1 MKPARNIVTT
11 ATLLLLTTALLGC
24 ATPTKPTRERPQWTM
39 HGDGLFIGPGRVL
52 YGVGI
57 YPGSKK
63 GAAWSYSGA
72 ENRARAVLGRFAENF
87 GKTMLNTRKEDER
100 KHAMMR
106 SAEEHD
112 GQIYVDMRRACN
124 SALYHAGMRVV
135 GRWVDPNDGT
145 FYALARGEF
154 DTFLGELAKNR
165 EYSRRAHAYFAKN
178 AERVFNTVAGK
189 HAKGYTEGDWP

>member
-1 MKPARNIVTT
+1 MKLAKNIVTT
-11 ATLLLLTTALLGC
+11 ASLLLLSTALLGC

-39 HGDGLFIGPGRVL
+39 HGDGLFIAPGRVL

-87 GKTMLNTRKEDER
+87 GKSMLNTRKEDER
-100 KHAMMR
+100 KHTMMR
-106 SAEEHD
+106 STEEQD
-112 GQIYVDMRRACN
+112 GQAYVDMRRACN

-135 GRWVDPNDGT
+135 DLWVDSNDGS

-154 DTFLGELAKNR
+154 DTFLDELFKNR
-165 EYSRRAHAYFAKN
+165 EYSRRDHEYFAKN
-178 AERVFNTVAGK
+178 ADRVFNKVAGK
-189 HAKGYTEGDWP
+189 HAKGYTEADWP

>member
-1 MKPARNIVTT
+1 MKPARNTVTT
-11 ATLLLLTTALLGC
+11 ATLFLLAWALLGC
-24 ATPTKPTRERPQWTM
+24 ATPTKPARERPQWTM

-165 EYSRRAHAYFAKN
+165 EYSRRDHEYFAKN
-178 AERVFNTVAGK
+178 AGRVFNTVAGK

>member
-1 MKPARNIVTT
+1 MKPAKNIVTA
-11 ATLLLLTTALLGC
+11 ATLFILASALFGC
-24 ATPTKPTRERPQWTM
+24 ATPQKRAEQRPQWTM
-39 HGDGLFIGPGRVL
+39 HGDGLFIAPGRIL

-57 YPGSKK
+57 APAVKK
-63 GAAWSYSGA
+63 KSLPYSTA
-72 ENRARAVLGRFAENF
+72 SNRARAVLGKFVDDF

-124 SALYHAGMRVV
+124 SALFGAGMREVDL
-135 GRWVDPNDGT
+135 WADPNDGT

-165 EYSRRAHAYFAKN
+165 EYSRRDHEYFAKN
-178 AERVFNTVAGK
+178 ADRVFNKVAGK
-189 HAKGYTEGDWP
+189 HAKGHVDGDWR